1 MLLSYR
7 YVWESEGWGTFTV
20 SHDLCNEP
28 LGRGT
33 EIRLHLRGNA
43 MEYLEEAKIKV
54 LFIRV
59 CFLFLRLIVTFA
71 TSLYV

>member
-1 MLLSYR
+1 MFGSQKVGELLL
-7 YVWESEGWGTFTV
+7 